1 MLIGVPREI
10 KPQEYRV
17 GLTPGSVREL
27 ASRGHRV
34 LVETSAGTGIGADD
48 AAYER
53 AGATIAPDAASIF
66 AQAEMVVKV
75 KEPQPGEW
83 VQLREGQI
91 LFTYLHLAPDPAQAR
106 GLMDSGVTALDTKRV
121 AKFLTE

>member
-27 ASRGHRV
+27 TSRGHRV
-34 LVETSAGTGIGADD
+34 LVEHDAGAGIGADD

-53 AGATIAPDAASIF
+53 AGATIAPDAASVF
-66 AQAEMVVKV
+66 AQADMIVKV
-75 KEPQPGEW
+75 KEP
-83 VQLREGQI
+83 
-91 LFTYLHLAPDPAQAR
+91 
-106 GLMDSGVTALDTKRV
+106 
-121 AKFLTE
+121 